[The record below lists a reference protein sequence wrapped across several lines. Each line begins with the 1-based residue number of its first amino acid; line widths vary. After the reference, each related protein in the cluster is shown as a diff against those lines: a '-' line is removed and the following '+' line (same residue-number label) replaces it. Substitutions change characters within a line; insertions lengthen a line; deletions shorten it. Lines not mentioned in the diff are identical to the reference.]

1 MERYQTGDIPEGMS
15 YELRTQAR
23 RLAGPAGD
31 QGLQQAKLAEAKR
44 ILQRK
49 LSIRQ
54 KTRGQS
60 SVEETGE
67 LVNTLLGM
75 LGGGNQPGQK
85 APDISLLR
93 VEEFATELMVAR
105 TFADAVELTVP

>member
-1 MERYQTGDIPEGMS
+1 MS

-23 RLAGPAGD
+23 RLAGPASD
-31 QGLQQAKLAEAKR
+31 KDLQQAQLAEAKR

-54 KTRGQS
+54 KTRGQT
-60 SVEETGE
+60 SVEEIGE

-75 LGGGNQPGQK
+75 LGGGKQPGQE
-85 APDISLLR
+85 APDISLSR
-93 VEEFATELMVAR
+93 VEDFATELMVAR

>member
-1 MERYQTGDIPEGMS
+1 MS

-23 RLAGPAGD
+23 RLAGPAND
-31 QGLQQAKLAEAKR
+31 KDLQQAKLAEAKR

-54 KTRGQS
+54 KTGGQQS
-60 SVEETGE
+60 AEETEE
-67 LVNTLLGM
+67 LVNTLLAM
-75 LGGGNQPGQK
+75 LAGDNQHAEGQ
-85 APDISLLR
+85 PDLSLLR

-105 TFADAVELTVP
+105 TFADAMELTVP